1 LISTSKDEGGKI
13 VGIVEWRQV
22 GQSGFDKYKGE
33 YVWLQNL
40 WIHPD
45 YRGKNILQELI
56 ADVLKKAP
64 DAKYGYFTREKYGER
79 MSKSFK
85 RSSVEA
91 IVKKELKNVV

>member
-1 LISTSKDEGGKI
+1 MISTSKDDQGRVIGL
-13 VGIVEWRQV
+13 VEWRQV
-22 GQSGFDKYKGE
+22 GQSGFDKFQGE

-45 YRGKNILQELI
+45 FRGRNILHELI
-56 ADVLKKAP
+56 ADVLTKAP
-64 DAKYGYFTREKYGER
+64 EAQYGYFTREKYGHR

-91 IVKKELKNVV
+91 IVKGLLV

>member
-1 LISTSKDEGGKI
+1 M
-13 VGIVEWRQV
+13 
-22 GQSGFDKYKGE
+22 GQSGYEKYQGE

-45 YRGKNILQELI
+45 HRGRNILQELI
-56 ADVLKKAP
+56 ADVLTKAP
-64 DAKYGYFTREKYGER
+64 EAQYGYFTREKYGHR

-91 IVKKELKNVV
+91 IVKGLLV